1 MLEAS
6 RSMES
11 LTAIPGVKLNTKAR
25 DVTIA
30 RLNYMQ
36 VRKLVRANQGSR
48 RAIEACLRSNLPS
61 ST

>member
-11 LTAIPGVKLNTKAR
+11 LTAIPGVKLNIKAR

-36 VRKLVRANQGSR
+36 VRKLGGRIREVGEQ
-48 RAIEACLRSNLPS
+48 
-61 ST
+61 